1 MGKQTINIGT
11 TANDGTGD
19 ALRTAFDK
27 VNDNFD
33 ELYGV
38 TGFISRFDAST
49 IPVYG
54 STLNIMSIT
63 GTPEQNGGLA
73 LMDSNSWLTPL
84 SLNDIIILDFAGTF
98 ITPAGSNHYVTV
110 SLYVPSAGNYRS
122 QTIPLIKGSGND
134 DEFSV
139 SWTLPVGATF
149 LASGGYVVLDA
160 DVDLSVKNRYIQVT
174 RIHKGQ

>member
-19 ALRTAFDK
+19 AIRTAFDK
-27 VNDNFD
+27 ANDNFD

-49 IPVYG
+49 ITVYG

-73 LMDSNSWLTPL
+73 LMDSMVNSPIFTCLL
-84 SLNDIIILDFAGTF
+84 VRL
-98 ITPAGSNHYVTV
+98 
-110 SLYVPSAGNYRS
+110 PS
-122 QTIPLIKGSGND
+122 
-134 DEFSV
+134 
-139 SWTLPVGATF
+139 
-149 LASGGYVVLDA
+149 
-160 DVDLSVKNRYIQVT
+160 
-174 RIHKGQ
+174 

>member
-1 MGKQTINIGT
+1 MAKQTINIGT

-33 ELYGV
+33 ELYS
-38 TGFISRFDAST
+38 TGFMSRFDATT
-49 IPVYG
+49 IPIYG
-54 STLNIMSIT
+54 SILKIMYIT

-73 LMDSNSWLTPL
+73 LMDYNSWLTPL
-84 SLNDIIILDFAGTF
+84 GLNDVLILDFAGTF
-98 ITPAGSNHYVTV
+98 ITPAGSDHYATI

-149 LASGGYVVLDA
+149 LANGGYVVIYS
-160 DVDLSVKNRYIQVT
+160 DVDLSIKNRYINVT
-174 RIHKGQ
+174 QIRKGV